1 MPAVETDAI
10 APSPRHGGGKTVLAV
25 ALLAVL
31 LMGSAA
37 AMGLLM
43 LGSVTSGQRW
53 VIHSIEVQ
61 LQAERLRTDLR
72 GLGRAALDALAS
84 EPAAPVRLDPWRAQT
99 QADLV
104 QLQRLVADNPA
115 QTGRALELAQAF
127 EGHLAFLSQLRP
139 HDAQE
144 LAERRARAEALE
156 QQLADFSAEEG
167 LLLRDRQRQ
176 LADSVR
182 WQAVAI
188 VVLGLLSL
196 ATLLATA
203 VLWRQLVRQ
212 REHTEAAAR
221 RSAALEQARDRLES
235 LARQLLEVE
244 ENERRAL
251 ARELHDDL
259 GQRLAALKMNVQI
272 AQAAQPAPP
281 PMLGEAVRIADECI
295 AQVRQRA
302 ISLRPA
308 PLDEL
313 GVGAALRA
321 HVQEQTRLAGVQ
333 AQVDIDLGD
342 WSPTEAWS
350 SHVFRI
356 VQEAVRN
363 AIEHGRP
370 RQLQLSL
377 AVAGGACTL
386 EIVDDGAGLGGHGG
400 GRAGGGMGLLNMR
413 ERCELLGGRFE
424 IGPAE
429 PRGTRV
435 CCRWP
440 TDKEIR
446 EG

>member
-1 MPAVETDAI
+1 MPAVETDATT
-10 APSPRHGGGKTVLAV
+10 PYPRHGGKTVLAV

-43 LGSVTSGQRW
+43 LGSVTNGQRW
-53 VIHSIEVQ
+53 VTHSIEVQ

-84 EPAAPVRLDPWRAQT
+84 EPTAPVRLDPWRAQT
-99 QADLV
+99 QADLA

-115 QTGRALELAQAF
+115 QTGRALGLAHAF
-127 EGHLAFLSQLRP
+127 EGHMAFLSQLRP

-144 LAERRARAEALE
+144 LAERRMRAEALE

-167 LLLRDRQRQ
+167 LLLRERQRQ
-176 LADSVR
+176 LGASVR

-281 PMLGEAVRIADECI
+281 AMLGEAVRIADECI

-313 GVGAALRA
+313 GVGAALHA
-321 HVQEQTRLAGVQ
+321 HVLEQARLAGVQ

-342 WSPTEAWS
+342 WCPPEAWS

-386 EIVDDGAGLGGHGG
+386 EIVDDGAGLDGHAG
-400 GRAGGGMGLLNMR
+400 GRAGGMGLLNMR

-440 TDKEIR
+440 TDKEFR